1 MSRRAIINRLEGMAW
16 LASTRRPHQLGKI
29 VGTGCLCICAAVAC
43 VSRVVAATAVVAICL
58 AADPAL
64 AQKHGGTLRVYI
76 SANPSSLSILEEV
89 SFTTVMAAG
98 PMFNGLV
105 VFDPTKPIGSIDTVI
120 PELAESWSWDENG
133 TSLTFKLRQGVKWH
147 DGKPF
152 TAKDVQCTWHW
163 LNGKTDDYFRKNP
176 RRVWWTNLRGK

>member
-1 MSRRAIINRLEGMAW
+1 
-16 LASTRRPHQLGKI
+16 
-29 VGTGCLCICAAVAC
+29 GTGCLCICAAVAC

-98 PMFNGLV
+98 PVFNGLV
-105 VFDPTKPIGSIDTVI
+105 VFDPMKPIGGIDTGYSRACRELVVERGRHQPHLQPSAGCQMAPPQALH
-120 PELAESWSWDENG
+120 PEGRSVHLA
-133 TSLTFKLRQGVKWH
+133 LAQRQDRRLFPQKPAPSGQGSPYPVEGGARERGV
-147 DGKPF
+147 
-152 TAKDVQCTWHW
+152 TAA
-163 LNGKTDDYFRKNP
+163 P
-176 RRVWWTNLRGK
+176 ARVDP